1 MSRQRAMPVIHVDRP
16 REFSVGWAA
25 FPCRFGRRNL
35 VHGSVSRPLSTT
47 PQLYHADLPRR
58 LRDLQLNDP
67 FNENLHYRVLIG
79 LGLYGDWSGALM
91 LVLVERMKTWQK
103 ILAAAFILV
112 AIDTLWLGLIGST
125 YSAVVEKIQG
135 GRGLR
140 ARLWLGAIVYIALAF
155 LLLKERSAWDA
166 FSTGVASYAVYD
178 FTVAT
183 LFIDYPVWLGVADS
197 LWGGVL
203 FLTTN
208 AVLKKLGGFY

>member
-1 MSRQRAMPVIHVDRP
+1 
-16 REFSVGWAA
+16 
-25 FPCRFGRRNL
+25 
-35 VHGSVSRPLSTT
+35 
-47 PQLYHADLPRR
+47 
-58 LRDLQLNDP
+58 
-67 FNENLHYRVLIG
+67 VLIG

-135 GRGLR
+135 GRGLH